1 MGTKSLLVCLLVGL
15 LLLTVAALPPGRP
28 RPPLLGVAK
37 ITLRASDL
45 DRSTTFYRDLLGFPE
60 AGRRGTVRRFKINQR
75 QYVELRQ
82 GLDPG
87 EDRLISVS
95 LQTDQ
100 VEAMR
105 RFLGTRGWKVP
116 RTVAVDA
123 WGDLTFQVAD
133 PEGRWLEF
141 VEYRS
146 QGQGADLAT
155 VKIPQSP
162 HQISRRMM
170 HAGIIAT
177 DVPSAIRFYSET
189 LGLQEFW
196 RGQGRESTYLSWIN
210 LRLPESQDYVELMLY
225 GKEPPGDRRGSAHHL
240 CLEVA
245 EIETA
250 RQLLDTNPGRAG
262 YDRPLEIRIG
272 VNRRRQLN
280 LFDPDGTRSE
290 LMEPGTVDGVPPTSS
305 TAPYPPR

>member
-1 MGTKSLLVCLLVGL
+1 MGTKSLLVSILAGL
-15 LLLTVAALPPGRP
+15 LLLSVEALPPGRP

-45 DRSTTFYRDLLGFPE
+45 DRSTIFYRDLLGFPE
-60 AGRRGTVRRFKINQR
+60 AGRRGLVRRFWIDQH

-87 EDRLISVS
+87 EDRMISVS

-100 VEAMR
+100 IEAMR
-105 RFLGTRGWKVP
+105 RYLGTRGWKVP
-116 RTVAVDA
+116 RTVAVDT
-123 WGDLTFQVAD
+123 WGDQTFQVAD

-146 QGQGADLAT
+146 QGHGEDLA
-155 VKIPQSP
+155 VAKRPQSP
-162 HQISRRMM
+162 HQISRRLM

-177 DVPSAIRFYSET
+177 DAPSALRFYGET

-196 RGQGRESTYLSWIN
+196 RGQGRESIYLSWIN

-250 RQLLDTNPGRAG
+250 RQLIDTNPGRAG
-262 YDRPLEIRIG
+262 YDRPLEIRVG

-290 LMEPGTVDGVPPTSS
+290 LMEPLTIDGVPPTSS
-305 TAPYPPR
+305 TAP